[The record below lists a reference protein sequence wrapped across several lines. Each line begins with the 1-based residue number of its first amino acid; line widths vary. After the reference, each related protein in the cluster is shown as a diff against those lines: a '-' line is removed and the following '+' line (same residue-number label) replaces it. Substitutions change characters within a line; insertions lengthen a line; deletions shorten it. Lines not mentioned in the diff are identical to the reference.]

1 MVVNKMKS
9 PIQSDSRGVTAI
21 VDEAIDGTKAIPMVL
36 VTKNANGLFEYASGG
51 GGSAGPAGKSA
62 YEIAVE
68 NGYVGTESAWLASLK
83 GATGA
88 TGATGTAGA
97 TWLFGTTAPASTL
110 GKTGDFY
117 LNTATF
123 DIYSKATGSW
133 VVSGNI
139 KGATGAT
146 GATGPAGF
154 GTQAQYNDIIARLT
168 ALENATP

>member
-1 MVVNKMKS
+1 MVVNRMKS
-9 PIQSDSRGVTAI
+9 PIDSDSRGVTAV
-21 VDEAIDGTKAIPMVL
+21 VDEAIDGSKAIPMVL

-51 GGSAGPAGKSA
+51 GGGTGAQGLSA
-62 YEIAVE
+62 YEVAVK
-68 NGYVGTESAWLASLK
+68 NGYTGTEAAWLTSLK
-83 GATGA
+83 GATG
-88 TGATGTAGA
+88 TTGTRGTDGA
-97 TWLFGTTAPASTL
+97 TWLVGTVAPTTQ

-123 DIYSKATGSW
+123 DVYSKATGSW
-133 VVSGNI
+133 VLSGNI
-139 KGATGAT
+139 KGAT